1 MGLIK
6 CPECGNEI
14 SDKAQSCPKCGY
26 PLSEQKK
33 DMIEGKGVSSQW
45 DPNQLPQP
53 VKRKG
58 HGCLVP
64 LIVVLIIFVLFCIG
78 LSVGIN
84 DMQKHPEKYH
94 TSTEESE
101 SMTAKYIDVTP
112 EQGAAID
119 TVLNECGIDQLRSFE
134 RDEIL
139 DNAHMDGETGY
150 RLAVSSSVDNIVL
163 YLASDMS
170 VYMIR
175 YADNYLYQDGA
186 VVATLQDY
194 TMTTKEASTWMVQ
207 CEDKVK
213 EVLKSPTTAKFPSIT
228 NWGFKK
234 EKNIVTIQGYVDSQ
248 NSFGAEIRSE
258 FQFIIDTNTNTI
270 QSFIFDGQEMVQQ

>member
-33 DMIEGKGVSSQW
+33 DMIEGKSVSSQW

-112 EQGAAID
+112 EQG
-119 TVLNECGIDQLRSFE
+119 
-134 RDEIL
+134 
-139 DNAHMDGETGY
+139 
-150 RLAVSSSVDNIVL
+150 RLL
-163 YLASDMS
+163 TQY
-170 VYMIR
+170 
-175 YADNYLYQDGA
+175 
-186 VVATLQDY
+186 
-194 TMTTKEASTWMVQ
+194 
-207 CEDKVK
+207 
-213 EVLKSPTTAKFPSIT
+213 
-228 NWGFKK
+228 
-234 EKNIVTIQGYVDSQ
+234 
-248 NSFGAEIRSE
+248 
-258 FQFIIDTNTNTI
+258 
-270 QSFIFDGQEMVQQ
+270 